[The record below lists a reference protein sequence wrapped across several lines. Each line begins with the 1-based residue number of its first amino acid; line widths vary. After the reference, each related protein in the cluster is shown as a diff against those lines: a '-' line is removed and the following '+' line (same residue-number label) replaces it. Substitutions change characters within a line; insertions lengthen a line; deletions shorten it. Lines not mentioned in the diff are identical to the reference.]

1 MGSLAQPKPPE
12 SKRPVSVRDRWR
24 AKTNYGAKRIT
35 GFAPITFA
43 MVAEIGRLTNGKAT
57 QLLYVILAASL
68 GQIVAKD
75 EAFKESAADLR
86 TGDLAE
92 LCGCDERTIQRELGD
107 LKQRKLILWEQTKK
121 GVNSITPLF
130 RSWKS
135 LSDYK
140 PAPVL
145 EPDPEPEDEPVQ
157 DDPAQN
163 AKQTVQITKDPVF
176 VRAGRK
182 SKRFPVVC
190 GVSDFEC
197 EVKGTLDAECSA
209 VVKDGVLR
217 VTLEA
222 KWDGKTLG
230 NATLQQKGIEEKPR
244 HGCRISPNEQRG
256 KQTKGE
262 RRNEGENVSQLHP
275 RAAELCKL
283 FDPLILKWCGKTLS
297 GDSQALLKAC
307 SAIGDTP
314 GDVLVSELMKE
325 RAGREIKPLHVA
337 AICKEIEHNWKAGKG
352 LPRKKD
358 LTRED
363 IDAMIAAERKALR
376 EKRSA

>member
-1 MGSLAQPKPPE
+1 MGQFVDKGEP
-12 SKRPVSVRDRWR
+12 
-24 AKTNYGAKRIT
+24 
-35 GFAPITFA
+35 
-43 MVAEIGRLTNGKAT
+43 
-57 QLLYVILAASL
+57 
-68 GQIVAKD
+68 
-75 EAFKESAADLR
+75 FKEAATDLR

-92 LCGCDERTIQRELGD
+92 LCGCDERTVQRELGD

-130 RSWKS
+130 RSWAA
-135 LSDYK
+135 LCDYK

-182 SKRFPVVC
+182 SKRYPVEC
-190 GVSDFEC
+190 GIASCEF
-197 EVKGTLDAECSA
+197 EVKGKLDAECSA

-217 VTLEA
+217 VILEG
-222 KWDGKTLG
+222 KWDGKTLDTS
-230 NATLQQKGIEEKPR
+230 ALQQKGIEEKPR
-244 HGCRISPNEQRG
+244 HGCRISPNEPRG

-262 RRNEGENVSQLHP
+262 RRTQSENVSQLHP

-283 FDPLILKWCGKTLS
+283 FDPLILKWCGKSLS

-314 GDVLVSELMKE
+314 GEVLVSELMKE
-325 RAGREIKPLHVA
+325 RAGREIKPLHVVWPSA
-337 AICKEIEHNWKAGKG
+337 KRLSPQLEGGEGSYRRDRSSCRLRARSRAGN
-352 LPRKKD
+352 PRAQNDGGARSKTEGAMNFTDEQIIGFIFTD
-358 LTRED
+358 LRLLTELINHRRSDETRK
-363 IDAMIAAERKALR
+363 ILAVL
-376 EKRSA
+376 